1 MGTLEKVVDDYARK
15 TLQTM
20 TEGEDKQTMI
30 KVFSDSLCK
39 DIRNEVLAGERERI
53 YIEVEAEKT
62 KTIEDIKINQ
72 QLKEWRLFISLTIVI
87 SFLVGLAVN
96 ETFKV
101 LESQSVLS
109 SGAVLI
115 LSLGGIVLIAIFLF
129 TDIRG
134 IFKGGG
140 K

>member
-1 MGTLEKVVDDYARK
+1 M
-15 TLQTM
+15 
-20 TEGEDKQTMI
+20 
-30 KVFSDSLCK
+30 C
-39 DIRNEVLAGERERI
+39 IRDR
-53 YIEVEAEKT
+53 
-62 KTIEDIKINQ
+62 
-72 QLKEWRLFISLTIVI
+72 FISLTIVI

-109 SGAVLI
+109 SGNVLM
-115 LSLGGIVLIAIFLF
+115 LLLGGIVLIAIFLF

>member
-1 MGTLEKVVDDYARK
+1 MGILENVVDDYVRK
-15 TLQTM
+15 KLQTM
-20 TEGEDKQTMI
+20 TEGEDKQNVI
-30 KVFSDSLCK
+30 EAFSDKLCN

-62 KTIEDIKINQ
+62 KTIEDVRINQ

-109 SGAVLI
+109 SGNVLM
-115 LSLGGIVLIAIFLF
+115 LLLGGIVLIAIFLF